1 MSELILCLN
10 LDSLS
15 HNYVVLI
22 ILTFNF
28 IYDLVTHNADFFII
42 IVFFIFFLCHLF
54 NFLPYNY
61 DTMII
66 SGTNHVI

>member
-10 LDSLS
+10 VDSLS
-15 HNYVVLI
+15 HNFVVLI

-42 IVFFIFFLCHLF
+42 MWSFFMSPFQ
-54 NFLPYNY
+54 LPAL
-61 DTMII
+61 
-66 SGTNHVI
+66 

>member
-10 LDSLS
+10 VDSLS

-42 IVFFIFFLCHLF
+42 IVFFIFFYVTFSTSCL
-54 NFLPYNY
+54 
-61 DTMII
+61 II
-66 SGTNHVI
+66 MTL